1 MNLQSISDIG
11 TKRKD
16 NQDNYWCAIANVD
29 GSDCGVVCV
38 CDGMGGLNNG
48 GLASKIVVEAVKDGF
63 KSGVPFRELEGVLQ
77 DANSV
82 IYNKSNNVTNGKM
95 GTTCTLLEVMNGRYK
110 ILHIGDSRCYR
121 ISKRGGFDVLTVDHS
136 ALRQYDL
143 SPEKDYNMWMKYKN
157 SLTRC
162 IGVKPRIKVDYR
174 EGSYNKGDK
183 FLVCS
188 DGMWHLF
195 EKSCFHMEDL
205 NDLRQ
210 LVNKAIRE
218 GELDNIT
225 CCTISL

>member
-11 TKRKD
+11 VRRKD
-16 NQDNYWCAIANVD
+16 NQDNYWGALATVD
-29 GSDCGVVCV
+29 GSECGIACV

-48 GLASKIVVEAVKDGF
+48 GLASKIVVDAVRDGF
-63 KSGVPFRELEGVLQ
+63 KSGVPFKELEVVLQ
-77 DANSV
+77 HANSI
-82 IYNKSNNVTNGKM
+82 IYEKSNYGETGKM
-95 GTTCTLLEVMNGRYK
+95 GTTCTIVEAIDGRYRL
-110 ILHIGDSRCYR
+110 LHIGDSRCYR
-121 ISKRGGFDVLTVDHS
+121 LSKRGGFDVLTVDHS
-136 ALRQYDL
+136 ALRMYDL
-143 SPEKDYNMWMKYKN
+143 SPEKDYNMWKKYKN

-195 EKSCFHMEDL
+195 EKSCFHLEDL
-205 NDLRQ
+205 NDLRL

-218 GELDNIT
+218 GETDNIT
-225 CCTISL
+225 CCIISL

>member
-11 TKRKD
+11 VRRKD
-16 NQDNYWCAIANVD
+16 NQDNYWGALATVD
-29 GSDCGVVCV
+29 GSECGIACV

-48 GLASKIVVEAVKDGF
+48 GLASKIVVDAVRDGF
-63 KSGVPFRELEGVLQ
+63 KSGVPFKELEGVLQ
-77 DANSV
+77 HANSI
-82 IYNKSNNVTNGKM
+82 IYEKSSYGET
-95 GTTCTLLEVMNGRYK
+95 GTTCTIVEAIDGRYRL
-110 ILHIGDSRCYR
+110 LHIGDSRCYR
-121 ISKRGGFDVLTVDHS
+121 LSKRGGFDVLTVDHS
-136 ALRQYDL
+136 ALRMYDL
-143 SPEKDYNMWMKYKN
+143 SPEKDYNMWKKYKN

-195 EKSCFHMEDL
+195 EKACFHLEDL
-205 NDLRQ
+205 NDLRL

-218 GELDNIT
+218 GETDNIT
-225 CCTISL
+225 CCIISL